1 MVLVGHSLGGYLASA
16 YAVRYPERV
25 SGLVLVSP
33 AGIPHGPEY
42 VRYPLS
48 AELSSQTQTQ
58 TQTQMGSQ
66 SQRLRREGS
75 ETSQELEEAVDAAEM
90 ELGTGPGGD
99 GSGGKQG
106 AKGEAKEWE
115 KRREAS
121 VVRRGMMK
129 CKPPSTST
137 SPPQDPRLTPHTLVF
152 VWGWERGLSPFS
164 ILRTAGP
171 LGPLW
176 VGKYSSRRFAKQ
188 TEEDVRDLH
197 AYIYGTSVMKG
208 SGEYCICKSP
218 SPSPS
223 PQVPAF
229 LTVLGGI
236 IAHILAPGAYARIPI
251 LDRIDRLKIPV
262 TFMCTSFSLFLFP
275 YMHSIH

>member
-1 MVLVGHSLGGYLASA
+1 MGVEKMVLVGHSLGGYLASA

-129 CKPPSTST
+129 CKPPSTS
-137 SPPQDPRLTPHTLVF
+137 PFPFPRPPRLTHTHKSSY
-152 VWGWERGLSPFS
+152 G
-164 ILRTAGP
+164 AGNEA
-171 LGPLW
+171 
-176 VGKYSSRRFAKQ
+176 S
-188 TEEDVRDLH
+188 LH
-197 AYIYGTSVMKG
+197 
-208 SGEYCICKSP
+208 SP
-218 SPSPS
+218 SSAQPVPS
-223 PQVPAF
+223 VPC
-229 LTVLGGI
+229 G
-236 IAHILAPGAYARIPI
+236 
-251 LDRIDRLKIPV
+251 
-262 TFMCTSFSLFLFP
+262 
-275 YMHSIH
+275 